1 MSDAS
6 LAASLTFCGRVFTP
20 SELELI
26 QQIVA
31 DFATLGINELAAT
44 VCELLEWQRPNGRLK
59 DHECRQRLERLQ
71 QQGRLRLPTLQ
82 QRGPRGPQRVA
93 ATAESDLQPEL
104 SGSAGEFEPLLL
116 ERIQPDSGTS
126 RLWRELI
133 ARYHYL
139 SYRVP
144 FGANLRY
151 LVRSERCP
159 ERVLACLL
167 WSSPAW
173 KRWPCV
179 TAGLA
184 GALSSGPATCPNI
197 VNNSRF
203 LILPWVRVR
212 GLASK
217 ILARC
222 ARQRPDDWQQ
232 DYGCRPLLLETL
244 VDASRFADTCYRAAN
259 WIALGMTQG
268 RGRMDRPQQAHG
280 HAPKRVYV
288 YPLGRQVPQRLSTY
302 PLNNLGKGYTEI
314 MHRTG

>member
-31 DFATLGINELAAT
+31 DFAALGINELAAT

-59 DHECRQRLERLQ
+59 DHECRQLLERLQ
-71 QQGRLRLPTLQ
+71 QQGLLRLPALQ
-82 QRGPRGPQRVA
+82 RRGPQGPQRVA
-93 ATAESDLQPEL
+93 ATPNSDPQPEL
-104 SGSAGEFEPLLL
+104 CGSAGQFEPLRL
-116 ERIQPDSGTS
+116 ERVEPDSDAS
-126 RLWRELI
+126 RLWRELV

-139 SYRVP
+139 GYRVP

-151 LVRSERCP
+151 LVHSEQRGGQL
-159 ERVLACLL
+159 LACLL

-173 KRWPCV
+173 KMAVRDRWIGWSAEQRAENLPY
-179 TAGLA
+179 
-184 GALSSGPATCPNI
+184 I

-222 ARQRPDDWQQ
+222 ARQLPEDWQQ
-232 DYGCRPLLLETL
+232 AYGCRPLLLETL
-244 VDASRFADTCYRAAN
+244 VDASRFAGTCYRAAN
-259 WIALGMTQG
+259 WIPLGMTQG
-268 RGRMDRPQQAHG
+268 RGRMDRHHQAHG
-280 HAPKRVYV
+280 RAPKWVYV
-288 YPLGRQVPQRLSTY
+288 YPLAPEAPQRLCTAHPPQFS
-302 PLNNLGKGYTEI
+302 PPAQPED
-314 MHRTG
+314 

>member
-26 QQIVA
+26 QEIVA
-31 DFATLGINELAAT
+31 DFASLGINELAAT
-44 VCELLEWQRPNGRLK
+44 VCELLEWQRPNGLLK
-59 DHECRQRLERLQ
+59 DHECRQLLERLQ
-71 QQGRLRLPTLQ
+71 HQGLLRLPALQ
-82 QRGPRGPQRVA
+82 QRGPRGPRRVA
-93 ATAESDLQPEL
+93 ATAESDPQPEL
-104 SGSAGEFEPLLL
+104 SGSAGELEPLRL
-116 ERIQPDSGTS
+116 ERIQPDSGAS

-139 SYRVP
+139 SYGVP

-151 LVRSERCP
+151 WVRSQRCP
-159 ERVLACLL
+159 EPVLACLL

-173 KRWPCV
+173 KMAVRDRWIGWSPEQRACN
-179 TAGLA
+179 L
-184 GALSSGPATCPNI
+184 PYI

-222 ARQRPDDWQQ
+222 ARQLPDDWQQ
-232 DYGCRPLLLETL
+232 DYGYRPLLLETL
-244 VDASRFADTCYRAAN
+244 VDASRFRGTCYRAAN

-268 RGRMDRPQQAHG
+268 RGRLDRHHQAHG
-280 HAPKRVYV
+280 RAPKQVYV
-288 YPLGRQVPQRLSTY
+288 YPLCPQVQQRLKTAT
-302 PLNNLGKGYTEI
+302 PPQWVPPAEEDGWV
-314 MHRTG
+314 

>member
-6 LAASLTFCGRVFTP
+6 LAASLTFCGRVFTL

-59 DHECRQRLERLQ
+59 DHECRQLLERLH
-71 QQGRLRLPTLQ
+71 QQGLLRLPALQ
-82 QRGPRGPQRVA
+82 QRGPRGPQRVVTTSA
-93 ATAESDLQPEL
+93 SDPQPEL
-104 SGSAGEFEPLLL
+104 HGSVGQFAPLVL
-116 ERIQPDSGTS
+116 ERVEPDSEAS

-139 SYRVP
+139 GCRVP
-144 FGANLRY
+144 VGANLRY
-151 LVRSERCP
+151 LVRSQQCP
-159 ERVLACLL
+159 QQVLACLL

-173 KRWPCV
+173 KMAVRDRWIGWSPEQR
-179 TAGLA
+179 ARNL
-184 GALSSGPATCPNI
+184 PYI

-212 GLASK
+212 GLASQ
-217 ILARC
+217 ILSRS
-222 ARQRPDDWQQ
+222 ARQLPQDWQQ

-244 VDASRFADTCYRAAN
+244 VDASRFAGTCYRAAN
-259 WIALGMTQG
+259 WIALGLTTG
-268 RGRMDRPQQAHG
+268 RGRMDRHHQAHG
-280 HAPKRVYV
+280 YAPKQVYV
-288 YPLGRQVPQRLSTY
+288 YPLGRQVPQRLATAT
-302 PLNNLGKGYTEI
+302 PPQFVPPTEEPD
-314 MHRTG
+314 

>member
-6 LAASLTFCGRVFTP
+6 LAAPLTFCGRVFTP
-20 SELELI
+20 SELQLI
-26 QQIVA
+26 QQMVA
-31 DFATLGINELAAT
+31 DFASLGIHELAAT
-44 VCELLEWQRPNGRLK
+44 VCQLLKWQRPNGRLK
-59 DHECRQRLERLQ
+59 DHECRQLLERLQ
-71 QQGRLRLPTLQ
+71 QQGLLRLPALQ

-93 ATAESDLQPEL
+93 ATAESDPQPEL
-104 SGSAGEFEPLLL
+104 SGSAGEFEPLRL
-116 ERIQPDSGTS
+116 ERIQPDSGAS
-126 RLWRELI
+126 RLWRELV

-151 LVRSERCP
+151 WVRSERCP

-173 KRWPCV
+173 KMAVRDRWIGWSPEQRV
-179 TAGLA
+179 RNL
-184 GALSSGPATCPNI
+184 PYI

-222 ARQRPDDWQQ
+222 ARQLPDDWQQ
-232 DYGCRPLLLETL
+232 NYGCRPLLLETL
-244 VDASRFADTCYRAAN
+244 VDAGRFAGTCYRAAN
-259 WIALGMTQG
+259 WIALGITQG
-268 RGRMDRPQQAHG
+268 RGRMDRHHQAHG
-280 HAPKRVYV
+280 HAPKQVYV
-288 YPLGRQVPQRLSTY
+288 YPLCHQVQQRLSTA
-302 PLNNLGKGYTEI
+302 PPPQWVAPAEEDGWA
-314 MHRTG
+314 